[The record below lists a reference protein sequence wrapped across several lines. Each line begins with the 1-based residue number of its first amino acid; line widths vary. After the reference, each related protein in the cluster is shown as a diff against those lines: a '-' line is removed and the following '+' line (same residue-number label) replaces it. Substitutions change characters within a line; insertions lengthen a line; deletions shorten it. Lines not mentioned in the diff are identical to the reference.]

1 MLRMFGAS
9 KLSLVDIRPA
19 ESFKQS
25 HVPFAI
31 NIPEDVFKQNVATPA
46 KLAEVL
52 GAAGVDANYEAV
64 IVSDGG
70 LNPDSA
76 LAYLLLEKL
85 GQNRISVFSETVD
98 DWGFTG
104 FPLAKKSYPG
114 DSKKTAKIR

>member
-31 NIPEDVFKQNVATPA
+31 NIPADVFRQNVATPA

-52 GAAGVDANYEAV
+52 GAAGVDASFEAV
-64 IVSDGG
+64 IVSDRG

-76 LAYLLLEKL
+76 LAYLLLGKL
-85 GQNRISVFSETVD
+85 GQKRISVFAETV
-98 DWGFTG
+98 
-104 FPLAKKSYPG
+104 G
-114 DSKKTAKIR
+114 DSAIVRLPL